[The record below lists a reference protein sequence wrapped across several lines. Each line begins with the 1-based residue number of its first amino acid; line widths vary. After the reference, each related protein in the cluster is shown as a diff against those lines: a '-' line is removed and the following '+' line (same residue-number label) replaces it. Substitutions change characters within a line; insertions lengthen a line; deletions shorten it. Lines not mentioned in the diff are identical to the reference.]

1 MSKGSKRTIQKPKS
15 RYAKILFDKDSP
27 FKHKVVKD
35 KTKYNRKGSKLELQK
50 DECP

>member
-1 MSKGSKRTIQKPKS
+1 MKPKRTIQKPKS

-35 KTKYNRKGSKLELQK
+35 RTKYNRSKFKREQLL
-50 DECP
+50 DENQ